1 MSGFNALFPTL
12 TTPLRYPPT
21 DLPHSAL
28 SGGGARGV
36 VVKLGALSPE
46 ARSTANQTLERL
58 SSLSRA
64 LERDLYRL
72 TNRGDAVP
80 GALATEIRLNADEI
94 EQLETNLDSVD
105 SDTDLRMT
113 WAEWARQIES
123 VLASLRVQLDAFESA
138 TGTTRMRYVALGAVG
153 AVALGAVGAY
163 YVYRK
168 GRR

>member
-12 TTPLRYPPT
+12 RQPLRYPPA
-21 DLPHSAL
+21 DLPHSSL
-28 SGGGARGV
+28 SGGGRGV

-46 ARSTANQTLERL
+46 ARSSANATIERL
-58 SSLSRA
+58 SALARG

-72 TNRGDAVP
+72 TNRGEVVP
-80 GALATEIRLNADEI
+80 GNLATEIQLNNDEVI
-94 EQLETNLDSVD
+94 QLEAGIDTVD
-105 SDTDLRMT
+105 SDADLRLT

-123 VLASLRVQLDAFESA
+123 VLVSLRAQLDAFEGA
-138 TGTTRMRYVALGAVG
+138 TTTTRMRYVALGVAG
-153 AVALGAVGAY
+153 AIALGAVGAY